1 MLTYTSVSKAFDGQV
16 ALSDVTFSV
25 ERGERAAIV
34 GANGSGKST
43 LLRLAAG
50 ELCPDRGAVTVAAG
64 ASTAYVPQ
72 DYALVAEEPVAD
84 YLKRRAGLL
93 GLERRLRR
101 LEREMIRG
109 DGRAVEDY
117 ADAADRY
124 AALGGWAFE
133 ARAARVLDDL
143 RLPDGLLER
152 PIGELS
158 GGQQVRVGLA
168 GVLAA
173 EHDLFLLDEPT
184 NNLDLPA
191 LEQLERFVTTSDAT
205 FVLVSHDRAFLRAT
219 ATSVVALDEHSHTA
233 ELFGVPYAEYLAARE
248 RSLAARDQ
256 RYRDYLDEVGRLQRS
271 IAKQRAAAG
280 KDRDSRPRRDND
292 KFAQHFF
299 AQRSHRQAGKSLR
312 SLEQRLAR
320 VPEVEKPWEGWEL
333 RMRLDSAERSG
344 DLVVAADRVVKR
356 YGTFTL
362 GPVTTEVR
370 WRDRIAVAG
379 HNGAGKSVLLGV
391 LTGAVAPDGGEVRRG
406 SGVRFGILR
415 QGGFGAGMD
424 AETTGLAAFQRAV
437 GAAEAEARTLLAKF
451 ALGAVHVLRPVSTW
465 SPGERCRLGLAILMA
480 QGVNCL
486 VIDEPT
492 NHLDLE
498 AQEEL
503 ERALIGFGGTL
514 LVVSHDRDFLDRVGV
529 TRAWTLEDG
538 DLVADEPR

>member
-1 MLTYTSVSKAFDGQV
+1 VLTYASVSKAFDGQV
-16 ALSDVTFSV
+16 AVGDVTFSV
-25 ERGERAAIV
+25 DRGERVAIV

-50 ELCPDRGAVTVAAG
+50 ELVPDAGAVTVAAG
-64 ASTAYVPQ
+64 ASVAYVPQ
-72 DYALVAEEPVAD
+72 DYALIAGELVGD

-101 LEREMIRG
+101 LEHAMASG
-109 DGRAVEDY
+109 DGQAVEDY

-143 RLPDGLLER
+143 RLPEGLLER

-191 LEQLERFVTTSDAT
+191 LERLERFVATSDAT

-219 ATSVVALDEHSHTA
+219 ATSVVALDEHTHTA
-233 ELFGVPYAEYLAARE
+233 ELYGVPYGEYLAARE

-256 RYRDYLDEVGRLQRS
+256 RYRDYLDEVGRLQRAV
-271 IAKQRAAAG
+271 AKQRAAAG
-280 KDRDSRPRRDND
+280 KDRDSRRRRDND
-292 KFAQHFF
+292 KFAPHFF

-320 VPEVEKPWEGWEL
+320 LPGVDKPWEGWEL
-333 RMRLDSAERSG
+333 RMRLDTAGRSG
-344 DLVVAADRVVKR
+344 DLVVAADRVAKT

-370 WRDRIAVAG
+370 WRDRIAIAG
-379 HNGAGKSVLLGV
+379 HNGAGKSVLLGL
-391 LTGAVAPDGGEVRRG
+391 LTGAVAPDRGGVRRG

-415 QGGFGAGMD
+415 QGGVGADLDG
-424 AETTGLAAFQRAV
+424 ETTGLAAYQRAV

-451 ALGAVHVLRPVSTW
+451 ALGAAHVLRPVSTW

-503 ERALIGFGGTL
+503 EQALIGFGGTL
-514 LVVSHDRDFLDRVGV
+514 LVVSHDRDFLDRVGI
-529 TRAWTLEDG
+529 TRALTLEDG
-538 DLVADEPR
+538 SLVADEPR